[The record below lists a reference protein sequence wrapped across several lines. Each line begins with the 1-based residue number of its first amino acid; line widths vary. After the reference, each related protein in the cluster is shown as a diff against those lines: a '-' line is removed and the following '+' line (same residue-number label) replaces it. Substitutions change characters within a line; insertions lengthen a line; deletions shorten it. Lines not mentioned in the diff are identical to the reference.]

1 MTILL
6 IILLILA
13 VVWFYY
19 RQKKLSFDTGSGSA
33 SSDTALSSLES
44 EKSANQ
50 ALISF
55 LRDHLNSASLTEL
68 KSKLGEKTL
77 DELLEENEDYE
88 TEVDT
93 LTRAKNSLEADL
105 LAQSNAF
112 QSRLREKDREIE
124 KLKTDL
130 KD

>member
-1 MTILL
+1 
-6 IILLILA
+6 A
-13 VVWFYY
+13 F
-19 RQKKLSFDTGSGSA
+19 SADNSAFSGS
-33 SSDTALSSLES
+33 SSDDSSQLET

-77 DELLEENEDYE
+77 DELIEENEDYE

-93 LTRAKNSLEADL
+93 LTRSKNSLEADL
-105 LAQSNAF
+105 LSQSNAF
-112 QSRLREKDREIE
+112 QARIKEKEREIRRITE
-124 KLKTDL
+124 LSKESETQVKKLKEDL
-130 KD
+130 T